1 MAWDK
6 TLPNNTTKIRN
17 YPTVLTANFA
27 AIEEGQ
33 DALQMWKA
41 NFIERNAIPSA
52 PAVTPT
58 RIDDTMQVFSKQ
70 NADGETDL
78 YVLDD
83 RATANTIELT
93 ENGRLGGRAQDIV
106 LNEAYYGTDT
116 LARGVWGVPTV
127 VGSINAA
134 GAVEAWSQGIAST
147 SVVSSFRRVTF
158 SASRFNNTNYVV
170 VVTPTT
176 GGNPRSAMWTNK
188 QTTSVDIRIVNQNG
202 TNALVAFDIVIFGGR

>member
-27 AIEEGQ
+27 AVEEGQ
-33 DALQMWKA
+33 DSLQQWKA

-83 RATANTIELT
+83 RSPANTIELT
-93 ENGRLGGRAQDIV
+93 ENGRLGGRTTNLS
-106 LNEAYYGTDT
+106 LNQFTFDSGTTNYDENNIINCHGKFNSSGVAT
-116 LARGVWGVPTV
+116 YMFGATVAR
-127 VGSINAA
+127 I
-134 GAVEAWSQGIAST
+134 ST
-147 SVVSSFRRVTF
+147 GRYRVTF
-158 SASRFNNTNYVV
+158 TTPRSDTNYAVV
-170 VVTPTT
+170 ANTDDS
-176 GGNPRSAMWTNK
+176 GNSRVCKIGNE
-188 QTTSVDIRIVNQNG
+188 SVNS
-202 TNALVAFDIVIFGGR
+202 FDIHVVQKDGDSRDIGCRFMLVGGL